1 MDKLKLASAGFE
13 AVKGAY
19 GLAKDAIAGGGEG
32 DDEFDPDASPL
43 DVFADTD
50 KLVARQSVDHLEAFV
65 EGIATIGGMAVG
77 GVAGMVGASLLGGLG
92 ETGNKYN
99 LMLNSGATLKVIEK
113 SRRCSHEGCVPTGR
127 AICRPNHELQLRVY
141 RPHAKLWDQEIM
153 LIDRPFKCAGFCCTC
168 SDCCAQRADL
178 YVAPAGDEKAEV
190 DPSQLTA
197 IVQQP
202 ICGGCFTPT
211 LHVDAPDGSRLATVE
226 GGCCCIGGNCCDAI
240 FTVKGPDGEDYGK
253 VVKEAPDDFEELVK
267 QGLTDADIF
276 TMSVPKDAPNELKA
290 AMMTSLLLMD
300 YMYFEDEGDCYCNP
314 FICVC
319 GYKCCTC
326 SSCGCLF
333 PCGIFCGDR
342 NSNTCCG
349 WWDWLPCC

>member
-1 MDKLKLASAGFE
+1 MD
-13 AVKGAY
+13 
-19 GLAKDAIAGGGEG
+19 I
-32 DDEFDPDASPL
+32 PW
-43 DVFADTD
+43 
-50 KLVARQSVDHLEAFV
+50 RQSRGAAAA
-65 EGIATIGGMAVG
+65 ATWTFGRDYD
-77 GVAGMVGASLLGGLG
+77 AGLRSRPARASG
-92 ETGNKYN
+92 
-99 LMLNSGATLKVIEK
+99 
-113 SRRCSHEGCVPTGR
+113 
-127 AICRPNHELQLRVY
+127 
-141 RPHAKLWDQEIM
+141 
-153 LIDRPFKCAGFCCTC
+153 TC

-226 GGCCCIGGNCCDAI
+226 GGCCCIGGNCGVPRGYSGEARRGDAAGATWMVDIPGRRVPRVPRGWCHVDMRWKRLAGCDAV

-300 YMYFEDEGDCYCNP
+300 CAAPRVSFSARDRGVVYAVVPSGTGRGAAAGRHADIPRGRVQGRERARSRERRVDATPRADMYFEDEGDCYCNP